1 MTWRRMAALA
11 VAVLAPAALAAQATP
26 SPPAGAAP
34 QVFRSAVDLVRVDV
48 QVIGNDGHP
57 MLGLGIDDF
66 DVGIDGSARR
76 VVSAELVQFSPAVDI
91 VNTVRPVRTPGEIPS
106 DSRVYVLAIDLAA
119 FPTGEIQSVR
129 QAVRRFLSQLR
140 PQDLVALYAFP
151 YRTPALDL
159 THDHSSI
166 AFAVDRLV
174 GLRTDRP
181 GVFHLTPSEIIDITA
196 GDDATLGRVFRREC
210 VGADINDPNCL
221 LAIQTEASSL
231 ASYLEAESSERLH
244 ALSNLVRRLSVVQGR
259 KTVVLLSGGM
269 INSTRTV
276 GRPDV
281 TSLIS
286 AVGAETAN
294 SQTSLYVLHWDTS
307 WDDTFSANAPT
318 SRRPADRF
326 RSSFADRD
334 AVGHGLEMFAGKAGG
349 ALYRIAGGTGD
360 LVFDRVLRET
370 TAYYLLG
377 VEPTARDRDGR
388 LHFIRVGVKPGG
400 ATVRSRT
407 QVVIPVK

>member
-1 MTWRRMAALA
+1 MTRRRTAAMALA
-11 VAVLAPAALAAQATP
+11 VLAQAALVAQATP
-26 SPPAGAAP
+26 PPGSGAP

-48 QVIGNDGHP
+48 QVVGIDGHP

-66 DVGIDGSARR
+66 EVGIDGSQRR
-76 VVSAELVQFSPAVDI
+76 VVSAELVQFSPAEDI
-91 VNTVRPVRTPGEIPS
+91 VNTARPVRTPGEIPS

-119 FPTGEIQSVR
+119 FPTGEMQSVR
-129 QAVRRFLSQLR
+129 QTVRRFLSQLR

-159 THDHSSI
+159 NHDHSSI

-244 ALSNLVRRLSVVQGR
+244 ALSNLVRRLSLVPGR
-259 KTVVLLSGGM
+259 KTVVLLSGGL

-286 AVGAETAN
+286 SVGAETAN
-294 SQTSLYVLHWDTS
+294 SQTNLYVLHWDTS

-318 SRRPADRF
+318 SRRPSDRF

-334 AVGHGLEMFAGKAGG
+334 AVGNGLEMFAGKAGG
-349 ALYRIAGGTGD
+349 ALYRVAGGTGD
-360 LVFDRVLRET
+360 FVFDRVLRET

-377 VEPTARDRDGR
+377 VEPTERDRDGK
-388 LHFIRVGVKPGG
+388 LHYIRVGVKPGG